1 MWSISNIDNT
11 VALTKEQAIVLAHDK
26 VYTKQIMGGY
36 YGEAENPTD
45 EDLLEEFFEENDGKY
60 YLMFL
65 SDHMEHMDYVWQ
77 LEKQLKKLKVEGDIT
92 FGSLDGDNAGENWG
106 YRFDGKGKMKK
117 LKGVL
122 TFVEV

>member
-11 VALTKEQAIVLAHDK
+11 VALTKEQAIELMNQK
-26 VYTKQIMGGY
+26 TYTKFMGGY
-36 YGEAENPTD
+36 YVDADNPT
-45 EDLLEEFFEENDGKY
+45 ENDLLEYYFDLYEGKY

-65 SDHMEHMDYVWQ
+65 SDHMEHMDYVWKI
-77 LEKQLKKLKVEGDIT
+77 EKELKKLKVQGDIT
-92 FGSLDGDNAGENWG
+92 FSSLDGDNAGTSWG
-106 YRFDGKGKMKK
+106 YRFDGNGGMKK